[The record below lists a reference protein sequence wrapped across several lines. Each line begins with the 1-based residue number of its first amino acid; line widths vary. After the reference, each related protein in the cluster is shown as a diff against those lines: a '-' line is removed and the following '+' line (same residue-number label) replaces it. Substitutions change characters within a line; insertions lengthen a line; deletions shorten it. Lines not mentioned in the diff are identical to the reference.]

1 MTKAKTNG
9 VIVLTDPMFIA
20 QRRGIVDLALSH
32 RIPAIYH
39 QQNFVE
45 ACGLISYGAEYP
57 ETVSTERGPGRQDP
71 EGREAGRSPGGG
83 ALLQANRVIE

>member
-45 ACGLISYGAEYP
+45 AGGLISYGAEYP
-57 ETVSTERGPGRQDP
+57 EMFQQSAVLVVKILK
-71 EGREAGRSPGGG
+71 G
-83 ALLQANRVIE
+83 AKPADLPVEEPCFRRIG